1 MSSIG
6 ADKKNP
12 KIIEGNKL
20 WEEKKKNFLE
30 WYLDSNDLYP

>member
-20 WEEKKKNFLE
+20 WEEKEEFFRMR
-30 WYLDSNDLYP
+30 PR